1 MTKFIINGLGWVYL
15 VVVLDWYTK
24 KIVGFSISLSSKT
37 NDWLDA
43 LDKAIRNEFPNGIRK
58 KVC

>member
-24 KIVGFSISLSSKT
+24 KIVGYSISLTSKPD
-37 NDWLDA
+37 DWLDA
-43 LDKAIRNEFPNGIRK
+43 LNKEEVIWINEFTSLT
-58 KVC
+58 